1 MKKPLKKRFKDF
13 FIILPFALVFG
24 GVGLL
29 LHPMTDLEKE
39 MSSEEAKYLLDL
51 GIPEDVLRN
60 SQTIGHYKTDYEIF
74 PLAME
79 SSLKMDFEKLK
90 TMSRKGKGEDLK
102 MVILDQDNMD
112 LLSEKNFMLSTSG
125 MGWGVNFFIGDKGN
139 QDLNP
144 HVTLTPKAIS
154 DELLH
159 TTFRTR
165 LSMLFKY
172 PVSLGGGY

>member
-1 MKKPLKKRFKDF
+1 
-13 FIILPFALVFG
+13 
-24 GVGLL
+24 
-29 LHPMTDLEKE
+29 
-39 MSSEEAKYLLDL
+39 
-51 GIPEDVLRN
+51 
-60 SQTIGHYKTDYEIF
+60 
-74 PLAME
+74 
-79 SSLKMDFEKLK
+79 
-90 TMSRKGKGEDLK
+90 